1 MMTRVSIE
9 LLEGA
14 DPDIVSLL
22 DAVGLPRPDQS
33 SMVFWKLV
41 QGQSC
46 VAVVGAKRWGSVA
59 LLRSLAVP
67 PTVRQRGFATHL
79 VRMALQSLQQQG
91 IQEVWLFTETAHDY
105 FLKWGFLDRPRSDG
119 PCVILASQEGRG
131 ACPASA
137 TLMALDLTRS
147 VLHVRRARAT
157 DAVAIA
163 HIYNQGIRDG
173 LATLETAE
181 RTPED
186 RAVWLTERSV
196 RFPVLVALDAQG
208 VAGWL
213 SLNPFSPR
221 EAYRFVADVSVY
233 VDGRARRT
241 GVGSRLLQAGMTEAS
256 RQGFHKLVLTLFPEN
271 HAARALYLRHG
282 FQSVGILREQGMLDG
297 RWRDTEM
304 MDYLLPVHPLAT
316 SEPSADARS

>member
-1 MMTRVSIE
+1 MMTLASIE
-9 LLEGA
+9 TLEGA
-14 DPDIVSLL
+14 DHDILSLL
-22 DAVGLPRPDQS
+22 DTVGLPRPDKS
-33 SMVFWKLV
+33 PIAFWKLA

-46 VAVVGAKRWGSVA
+46 VGVVGAERWGSVA
-59 LLRSLAVP
+59 LLRSLAVK
-67 PTVRQRGFATHL
+67 PTARHRGFATRL
-79 VRMALQSLQQQG
+79 VRVALESLQQQG
-91 IQEVWLFTETAHDY
+91 MREVWLFTETAHAY
-105 FLKWGFLDRPRSDG
+105 FLEWGFLDRPRSDG
-119 PCVILASQEGRG
+119 PCVILASQEGRE
-131 ACPASA
+131 ACSTSA
-137 TLMALDLTRS
+137 ALMALDLTRP
-147 VLHVRRARAT
+147 VLHIRRARAT
-157 DAVAIA
+157 DAAAIA
-163 HIYNQGIRDG
+163 QIYNQGIRSRM
-173 LATLETAE
+173 ATLETAE

-221 EAYRFVADVSVY
+221 EAYRSVADVSVY
-233 VDGRARRT
+233 VDGRARRM

-282 FQSVGILREQGMLDG
+282 FQSVGILRQQGVLDG

-304 MDYLLPVHPLAT
+304 MDYLLPPPLPTA
-316 SEPSADARS
+316 SEPSADSRS

>member
-1 MMTRVSIE
+1 M
-9 LLEGA
+9 GA
-14 DPDIVSLL
+14 E
-22 DAVGLPRPDQS
+22 
-33 SMVFWKLV
+33 
-41 QGQSC
+41 
-46 VAVVGAKRWGSVA
+46 RWGSVA
-59 LLRSLAVP
+59 LLRSLAVK
-67 PTVRQRGFATHL
+67 PTARQRGFATL
-79 VRMALQSLQQQG
+79 LIRVALESLQQQG
-91 IQEVWLFTETAHDY
+91 IREVWLFTETAHDC
-105 FLKWGFLDRPRSDG
+105 FLEWGFLDRPRLDG
-119 PCVILASQEGRG
+119 PRVIQTSHEGRG

-137 TLMALDLTRS
+137 ALMALDLTRP
-147 VLHVRRARAT
+147 VLRVRRAGTT
-157 DAVAIA
+157 DAAAIA
-163 HIYNQGIRDG
+163 HIYNQGIRTR

-208 VAGWL
+208 VVGWL

-221 EAYRFVADVSVY
+221 EAYRSVADVSVY

-271 HAARALYLRHG
+271 HPARALYLRHA
-282 FQSVGILREQGMLDG
+282 FQSVGILREQGVLDG

-304 MDYLLPVHPLAT
+304 MDYLLPSPPPPPANRAPIRAL
-316 SEPSADARS
+316 EP

>member
-1 MMTRVSIE
+1 MTLESIE
-9 LLEGA
+9 ALEGA

-22 DAVGLPRPDQS
+22 DAVGLPRPDKS
-33 SMVFWKLV
+33 PIAFWKLA

-46 VAVVGAKRWGSVA
+46 VGVVGSERWGSVA
-59 LLRSLAVP
+59 LLRSLAVK
-67 PTVRQRGFATHL
+67 PTARRRGFATHL
-79 VRMALQSLQQQG
+79 VRTALESLQQQG
-91 IQEVWLFTETAHDY
+91 IREVWLFTETAHDY
-105 FLKWGFLDRPRSDG
+105 FLEWGFLDRSRSHSPR
-119 PCVILASQEGRG
+119 VIETSQEGRG

-137 TLMALDLTRS
+137 ALMALDLTRP
-147 VLHVRRARAT
+147 VLHVRRARTT
-157 DAVAIA
+157 DAAAIA
-163 HIYNQGIRDG
+163 HIYNQGIRDR

-186 RAVWLTERSV
+186 RVVWLTERSK

-221 EAYRFVADVSVY
+221 EAYRSVADVSVY

-241 GVGSRLLQAGMTEAS
+241 GVGSRLVQAGMIEAS

-271 HAARALYLRHG
+271 HAARALYLRRG
-282 FQSVGILREQGMLDG
+282 FQSVGILREQGVLDG

-304 MDYLLPVHPLAT
+304 MDYLLPSRPPAA
-316 SEPSADARS
+316 SEPNADPRS

>member
-1 MMTRVSIE
+1 MMTLASIE
-9 LLEGA
+9 VVEGA
-14 DPDIVSLL
+14 DSDIVSLL
-22 DAVGLPRPDQS
+22 DTVGLPRPDNS
-33 SMVFWKLV
+33 PIAFWKLA

-46 VAVVGAKRWGSVA
+46 VGVVGAERWGSVA
-59 LLRSLAVP
+59 LLRSLAVK
-67 PTVRQRGFATHL
+67 PTARQRGFATL
-79 VRMALQSLQQQG
+79 LIRVALESLQQQG
-91 IQEVWLFTETAHDY
+91 IREVWLFTETAHDC
-105 FLKWGFLDRPRSDG
+105 FLEWGFLDRPRLDG
-119 PCVILASQEGRG
+119 PRVIQTSHEGRG

-137 TLMALDLTRS
+137 ALMALDLTRP
-147 VLHVRRARAT
+147 VLRVRRAGTT
-157 DAVAIA
+157 DAAAIA
-163 HIYNQGIRDG
+163 HIYNQGIRTR

-208 VAGWL
+208 VVGWL

-221 EAYRFVADVSVY
+221 EAYRSVADVSVY

-271 HAARALYLRHG
+271 HAARALYLRYG
-282 FQSVGILREQGMLDG
+282 FQSVGILREQGVLDG

-304 MDYLLPVHPLAT
+304 MDYLLPSRSVAW
-316 SEPSADARS
+316 AAR